1 MPVVPWHCITQ
12 RSLGH
17 RNHTIYFIVLLI
29 RFLEL
34 KKKKKKDISFVIWKQ
49 RLQMYLSFLD
59 LGEGRRED
67 GIRT

>member
-34 KKKKKKDISFVIWKQ
+34 KKKKKGH
-49 RLQMYLSFLD
+49 FLCD
-59 LGEGRRED
+59 METAIANVPIIPRFRR
-67 GIRT
+67 RKKRRWN